1 MKTIV
6 NILMSLVV
14 SISLFSC
21 RIDKDIEVV
30 GAPVYVQKEVV
41 QVSVEEIQRAAFAQC
56 GIAVHDVVI
65 DIEGGTIFT
74 GGNVVKETLTHGIQA
89 NWKLLNITPTTR
101 QRNEYLEKIY
111 NLIKSV
117 SDDGEVHGS
126 NTAGQYHK
134 VFTLRDARANWAW
147 GYKYKNVY
155 LDVYPDIGRKS
166 LGLGISYAT
175 QNKTQ

>member
-6 NILMSLVV
+6 NILMSAIV

-21 RIDKDIEVV
+21 RVDKDIEVV
-30 GAPVYVQKEVV
+30 GAPAYVQQKVEH
-41 QVSVEEIQRAAFAQC
+41 VSDEEIQRDAFAQF
-56 GIAVHDVVI
+56 GIAIHDVVI
-65 DIEGGTIFT
+65 DIEGGTVFK
-74 GGNVVKETLTHGIQA
+74 GGNVVKETLAHGTQA
-89 NWKLLNITPTTR
+89 NWKLLDITPTKR
-101 QRNEYLEKIY
+101 QKNEYLEKIY

-134 VFTLRDARANWAW
+134 VYTMRDARANWAW

-155 LDVYPDIGRKS
+155 LDVYPDVGRKS

>member
-1 MKTIV
+1 MCV
-6 NILMSLVV
+6 VV

-21 RIDKDIEVV
+21 RIDKNIEVM
-30 GAPVYVQKEVV
+30 GAPAYVQKEVV
-41 QVSVEEIQRAAFAQC
+41 QVSVEEI
-56 GIAVHDVVI
+56 
-65 DIEGGTIFT
+65 
-74 GGNVVKETLTHGIQA
+74 KEPRLH
-89 NWKLLNITPTTR
+89 N
-101 QRNEYLEKIY
+101 LEKIY

-134 VFTLRDARANWAW
+134 VYTMRDARANWAW

-155 LDVYPDIGRKS
+155 LDVYPDVGRKS